1 VGIDLT
7 ALLPTTT
14 GVETYLKRL
23 VRSLSDVDGT
33 TRYTLFVN
41 REDLELFSSGFGD
54 NFRVIGG
61 CLRPRSIRLLFQ
73 QAVLP
78 AAALMGGIDVVHS
91 PSFIMP
97 MVRAGRRH
105 LLTVYDMTFFS
116 HPECHIPLRRSRP
129 YLKAIIASLRRAD
142 MVTVP
147 SESTKREILRCL
159 PGMDAAKI
167 RVVVP
172 GINDEFKPMPPRRL
186 AAAADTLGLSKPYVL
201 YVGTLE
207 PRKNLLTLVDAFHR
221 LVEEHDVEEDLVL
234 AGKAG
239 WGYEPLFERIR
250 DHGLDD
256 RIHRLG
262 YVPQELMPGLV
273 GGAKLFVYPSLAEGF
288 GFPPLEAM
296 ACGVPT
302 IASDSTSLAENLDG
316 AAVLV
321 SPHDPVALGEA
332 MVKVLK
338 DEPVRNELRQKG
350 LDRARSFRWEQTAR
364 ETVACYRELMSLSTS
379 I

>member
-1 VGIDLT
+1 
-7 ALLPTTT
+7 
-14 GVETYLKRL
+14 VETYLKRL
-23 VRSLSDVDGT
+23 VRSLSAVDHT
-33 TRYTLFVN
+33 TRYSLFVN
-41 REDLELFSSGFGD
+41 REDLEAFSNGFGE
-54 NFRVIGG
+54 NFKVVGG
-61 CLRPRSIRLLFQ
+61 CLRPRPVRLLFQ
-73 QAVLP
+73 QVVLP
-78 AAALMGGIDVVHS
+78 AAALVGGLDVVHS

-97 MVRAGRRH
+97 MFRAGRRH

-129 YLKAIIASLRRAD
+129 YLTAIVASLRRAD
-142 MVTVP
+142 LVTVP
-147 SESTKREILRCL
+147 SESTKREILRCV
-159 PGMDAAKI
+159 PGVDAMKI

-172 GINDEFKPMPPRRL
+172 GINDEFKPMSARRV
-186 AAAADTLGLSKPYVL
+186 AAAADKLGVRKPYVL

-207 PRKNLLTLVDAFHR
+207 PRKNLLTLVDAFRR

-239 WGYEPLFERIR
+239 WGYEPLFEKIR
-250 DHGLDD
+250 VHGLDD

-262 YVPQELMPGLV
+262 YVPHELLPGLV
-273 GGAKLFVYPSLAEGF
+273 GGASLFVYPSLAEGF

-302 IASDSTSLAENLDG
+302 IASDSSSLAENLDG

-321 SPHDPVALGEA
+321 SPNDPVALGGA
-332 MVKVLK
+332 MIKVLR
-338 DEPVRNELRQKG
+338 DEPVRHELRQKG
-350 LDRARSFRWEQTAR
+350 LERVESYRWERTAR
-364 ETVACYRELMSLSTS
+364 ETIACYRELMSLNAS